1 MLERL
6 RNDLTTAMKARD
18 AVTMRVLRM
27 VLADAHDRKI
37 AAGEDLN
44 DDELIEVLQRCVK
57 QRQEAAEL
65 FEKGGRQDRADDE
78 RAEIEVLR
86 GYLPEQLD
94 GDELAAAV
102 DHVIADIGAASPSDM
117 GRVMGELMSRHKGRL
132 DGKAANAVVRD
143 KLQSGSG

>member
-6 RNDLTTAMKARD
+6 RNALTTAMKARD
-18 AVTMRVLRM
+18 AVTVRVLRM
-27 VLADAHDRKI
+27 VLAEAHNRKI
-37 AAGEDLN
+37 ANREDLS
-44 DDELIEVLQRCVK
+44 DDEVVEVLQRGVK
-57 QRQEAAEL
+57 QRQEAAEQ

-102 DHVIADIGAASPSDM
+102 HQVIADIGAASPADM

-143 KLQSGSG
+143 KLQTA

>member
-18 AVTMRVLRM
+18 AVTLRVLRM
-27 VLADAHDRKI
+27 VLADAHNRKI
-37 AAGEDLN
+37 AKREDLS
-44 DDELIEVLQRCVK
+44 DDEVVEVLQRGVK
-57 QRQEAAEL
+57 QRQEAAEQ
-65 FEKGGRQDRADDE
+65 FENGGRQDRADDE

-102 DHVIADIGAASPSDM
+102 HQVIADIGATSPSDM

-143 KLQSGSG
+143 KLQNV

>member
-1 MLERL
+1 MLKRL

-18 AVTMRVLRM
+18 ARTVSVLRM
-27 VLADAHDRKI
+27 VLAEVHNREI
-37 AAGEDLN
+37 AKRGELS
-44 DDELIEVLQRCVK
+44 DDEIVEALQRGVK
-57 QRQEAAEL
+57 QRQEAAEQ
-65 FEKGGRQDRADDE
+65 FAKGGRQDRADAE
-78 RAEIEVLR
+78 CAEIEVLR

-102 DHVIADIGAASPSDM
+102 DQVIDDIGAASPADM

-143 KLQSGSG
+143 RLHG

>member
-6 RNDLTTAMKARD
+6 QSDLTTAMKARD
-18 AVTMRVLRM
+18 AVALRVLRM
-27 VLADAHDRKI
+27 VLAEAHNRKI
-37 AAGEDLN
+37 ANREDLS
-44 DDELIEVLQRCVK
+44 DDEVVEVLQRAVK
-57 QRQEAAEL
+57 QRQEAAEQ

-102 DHVIADIGAASPSDM
+102 HQVIADIGAASPADM
-117 GRVMGELMSRHKGRL
+117 GRVMGELMSRYKGRL
-132 DGKAANAVVRD
+132 DGKAANAVVRS
-143 KLQSGSG
+143 LL